1 MANPVKIDIV
11 KDTWVLV
18 ASGVMTGQI
27 INDKTNT
34 SYLATY
40 RTAGDPAPTDLLDSR
55 QIFEKSNAVAIKNT
69 VVIDVYVYCK
79 EKDGRVLVD
88 V

>member
-1 MANPVKIDIV
+1 MASPVKIDIV

-18 ASGVMTGQI
+18 ASGVTTGQLT
-27 INDKTNT
+27 NDKTNT

-40 RTAGDPAPTDLLDSR
+40 RTAGDPTPIDLSDSR

-69 VVIDVYVYCK
+69 VAIDVYVYCK